1 MFGVILLPQ
10 VEHLGRVRL
19 CVKNMVQNIN
29 ARVTTMIA
37 SESVCHLSC
46 IPYDERD
53 SANQR
58 AMRPL
63 RPSRT
68 MRGTMPMYTVT
79 QYRRVALFTES
90 AVSTEGPNDEVKRRE
105 VASALNEADLSQSS
119 TPSLA
124 Q

>member
-1 MFGVILLPQ
+1 
-10 VEHLGRVRL
+10 
-19 CVKNMVQNIN
+19 
-29 ARVTTMIA
+29 
-37 SESVCHLSC
+37 
-46 IPYDERD
+46 
-53 SANQR
+53 
-58 AMRPL
+58 
-63 RPSRT
+63 
-68 MRGTMPMYTVT
+68 MYTVT